1 MTNAM
6 QHKMMCDS
14 RTSGDAKKAMFVRG
28 PYLTAEDRVVVV
40 PSPLRK
46 ATLVKRM
53 MRYGFVFAYD
63 DVSSYWSRSVVQPY
77 NGRGWTP
84 EQWLELAVRCYEEAY
99 PTWIKRAGR

>member
-14 RTSGDAKKAMFVRG
+14 RISNDAKKAMFLRG
-28 PYLTAEDRVVVV
+28 PYLTAENQVVVI
-40 PSPLRK
+40 PSPIRR

-53 MRYGFVFAYD
+53 MNYGFVFAYD
-63 DVSSYWSRSVVQPY
+63 DAGPYWSRSVAQPY

-84 EQWLELAVRCYEEAY
+84 GQWLELAVRCYEEAY
-99 PTWIKRAGR
+99 STWTKEE